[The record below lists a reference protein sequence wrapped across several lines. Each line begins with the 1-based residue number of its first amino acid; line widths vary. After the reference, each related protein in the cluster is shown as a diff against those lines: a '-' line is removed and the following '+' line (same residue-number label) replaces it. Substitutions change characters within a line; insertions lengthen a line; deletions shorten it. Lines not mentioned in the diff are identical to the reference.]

1 MPFFVIGEWLIYL
14 AAIFLVYFAAC
25 PAYYSLKKN
34 EIFNKENREDNFV
47 SKKIYTSS
55 VSIVLLITLLKLI
68 GKAIEMNLQGKIHL
82 VFYIIYIINCVL
94 IFFVLCYILGI
105 LVFVSTYRNYKSYQK
120 LTIIIII
127 ILILSVFKNIYY
139 LTLIVIFVDYIF
151 RKNQNKLSRKSKK
164 IIEITTTTV
173 IVGLLLSFVFLFN
186 TVLNVNED
194 KKLKLKEGPLDLD
207 EGLILNVIK
216 ADGLPEKFDFNIK
229 YNNFETETFKA
240 IIKEDVIR
248 TEEMSGQTRLKI
260 HEKDF
265 LENKNEIRY
274 KNNFED
280 VVRRIIENEINMSLT
295 DNFNFNYS
303 GNQYDLEY
311 NIYNS
316 SRMGKFE
323 RDYNIRVQKNQDLI
337 NLYFKFDSERDNRT
351 ALEEDFLKTFSVKE
365 QKEEI
370 KRLIKTKMNIF
381 QKIKKKDYVVA
392 VVGSNDV
399 TQQKTRISPH
409 FVYKVSIDDNEEVNV
424 EKHPLFYW
432 YLKKTE
438 RKLVCMD
445 WLEAIF
451 LYVIIYSGFI
461 VIPATLFYYL
471 IKKKEKS
478 NSLKEDFIKK
488 YTYRIAIVLSCLFFI
503 LDLITRTDES
513 FLFLLNRGSYLI
525 YLPLA
530 EILLRNLLVGFLV
543 AVVLYSKLKD
553 PYRNISYLAIATV
566 IVSLT
571 ILPDLLII
579 IFVLIYDYVERKNK
593 GLNLKKDT

>member
-1 MPFFVIGEWLIYL
+1 MGIAIGGLLIKL

-25 PAYYSLKKN
+25 PSYYSIKKN
-34 EIFNKENREDNFV
+34 EIFNKENKEDNFV
-47 SKKIYTSS
+47 SKKIYMSS
-55 VSIVLLITLLKLI
+55 VSVVLLITLLKLTGTVI
-68 GKAIEMNLQGKIHL
+68 DLNLQGKIHL
-82 VFYIIYIINCVL
+82 VFYIIYIINFVL

-127 ILILSVFKNIYY
+127 ILILSFFKNVYY
-139 LTLIVIFVDYIF
+139 LTLIVIFIDYVF
-151 RKNQNKLSRKSKK
+151 RKNQNKLSGKSKK
-164 IIEITTTTV
+164 IIEITTSAV

-194 KKLKLKEGPLDLD
+194 KKLKLKEGPLDLE

-216 ADGLPEKFDFNIK
+216 ADELPEKFDFNIK
-229 YNNFETETFKA
+229 YNDFETETFKA
-240 IIKEDVIR
+240 IIKEDIIR
-248 TEEMSGQTRLKI
+248 TEEMSGETRLKI
-260 HEKDF
+260 HEKYF

-370 KRLIKTKMNIF
+370 KRLIKTKMNVF

-392 VVGSNDV
+392 IVGSNDP

-409 FVYKVSIDDNEEVNV
+409 FVYKVSIQDNGEVNV

-432 YLKKTE
+432 YFK
-438 RKLVCMD
+438 
-445 WLEAIF
+445 
-451 LYVIIYSGFI
+451 
-461 VIPATLFYYL
+461 
-471 IKKKEKS
+471 
-478 NSLKEDFIKK
+478 
-488 YTYRIAIVLSCLFFI
+488 
-503 LDLITRTDES
+503 
-513 FLFLLNRGSYLI
+513 
-525 YLPLA
+525 
-530 EILLRNLLVGFLV
+530 
-543 AVVLYSKLKD
+543 
-553 PYRNISYLAIATV
+553 
-566 IVSLT
+566 
-571 ILPDLLII
+571 
-579 IFVLIYDYVERKNK
+579 
-593 GLNLKKDT
+593 

>member
-34 EIFNKENREDNFV
+34 EIFNKENKEDNFV
-47 SKKIYTSS
+47 SKKIYMSS
-55 VSIVLLITLLKLI
+55 VSVVLLISLLKLI
-68 GKAIEMNLQGKIHL
+68 EKAIEMNLQGKIHL

-105 LVFVSTYRNYKSYQK
+105 LVFVSNYRNYKSYQK

-127 ILILSVFKNIYY
+127 ILILSFFKNVYY
-139 LTLIVIFVDYIF
+139 LILIVIFIDYIF
-151 RKNQNKLSRKSKK
+151 RKNQNKLSRKNKK
-164 IIEITTTTV
+164 IIEITTTAV
-173 IVGLLLSFVFLFN
+173 IVGLLLSFVFLVN
-186 TVLNVNED
+186 IALNVNED
-194 KKLKLKEGPLDLD
+194 KKMKLKEGPLDLD

-216 ADGLPEKFDFNIK
+216 ADELPEKFDFNIK

-240 IIKEDVIR
+240 TIKEDIIR
-248 TEEMSGQTRLKI
+248 TEDMLGEPRLKI

-280 VVRRIIENEINMSLT
+280 VVRRIIENEINISLT

-303 GNQYDLEY
+303 GNQYELEY

-337 NLYFKFDSERDNRT
+337 NLYFKFDSEKDNRT

-370 KRLIKTKMNIF
+370 KRLIKTKMNVF

-392 VVGSNDV
+392 IVGSNDP
-399 TQQKTRISPH
+399 TEQKTRMSPH
-409 FVYKVSIDDNEEVNV
+409 FVYKVSIQDNEEVNV
-424 EKHPLFYW
+424 EKHPLFY
-432 YLKKTE
+432 
-438 RKLVCMD
+438 
-445 WLEAIF
+445 
-451 LYVIIYSGFI
+451 
-461 VIPATLFYYL
+461 
-471 IKKKEKS
+471 
-478 NSLKEDFIKK
+478 
-488 YTYRIAIVLSCLFFI
+488 
-503 LDLITRTDES
+503 
-513 FLFLLNRGSYLI
+513 
-525 YLPLA
+525 
-530 EILLRNLLVGFLV
+530 
-543 AVVLYSKLKD
+543 
-553 PYRNISYLAIATV
+553 
-566 IVSLT
+566 
-571 ILPDLLII
+571 
-579 IFVLIYDYVERKNK
+579 
-593 GLNLKKDT
+593 

>member
-1 MPFFVIGEWLIYL
+1 MEFLIFGKMLIYL
-14 AAIFLVYFAAC
+14 AFAFLVYFAAS
-25 PAYYSLKKN
+25 PSYYSLKKN
-34 EIFNKENREDNFV
+34 EIFNKENKEDNFV

-55 VSIVLLITLLKLI
+55 VSIVLLITSLKLI

-105 LVFVSTYRNYKSYQK
+105 LAFTSNYKNYASYQK

-127 ILILSVFKNIYY
+127 ILILSFFKNVYY
-139 LTLIVIFVDYIF
+139 LALIVIFVDYIF
-151 RKNQNKLSRKSKK
+151 RKNQNKLSGKNKK

-173 IVGLLLSFVFLFN
+173 IVGLLLSFVFLLN
-186 TVLNVNED
+186 TTLNVNED
-194 KKLKLKEGPLDLD
+194 NKLKLKEGTLDLD

-216 ADGLPEKFDFNIK
+216 ADELPEKFDFNIK

-240 IIKEDVIR
+240 TIKEDVIR
-248 TEEMSGQTRLKI
+248 TEKMSGEPRLKI

-280 VVRRIIENEINMSLT
+280 VVRRIIENEINMSLI

-337 NLYFKFDSERDNRT
+337 NLYFRFNSEKDNRT
-351 ALEEDFLKTFSVKE
+351 ALEEDFLKTFSAKE

-370 KRLIKTKMNIF
+370 KRLFKTKMNVF
-381 QKIKKKDYVVA
+381 QKVKKKDFVVA
-392 VVGSNDV
+392 IVGSNDP

-409 FVYKVSIDDNEEVNV
+409 FVYKVSIQDNGEVNV

-432 YLKKTE
+432 YFK
-438 RKLVCMD
+438 
-445 WLEAIF
+445 
-451 LYVIIYSGFI
+451 
-461 VIPATLFYYL
+461 
-471 IKKKEKS
+471 
-478 NSLKEDFIKK
+478 
-488 YTYRIAIVLSCLFFI
+488 
-503 LDLITRTDES
+503 
-513 FLFLLNRGSYLI
+513 
-525 YLPLA
+525 
-530 EILLRNLLVGFLV
+530 
-543 AVVLYSKLKD
+543 
-553 PYRNISYLAIATV
+553 
-566 IVSLT
+566 
-571 ILPDLLII
+571 
-579 IFVLIYDYVERKNK
+579 
-593 GLNLKKDT
+593 

>member
-1 MPFFVIGEWLIYL
+1 MGIAIGGLLIKL

-25 PAYYSLKKN
+25 PSYYSLKKN
-34 EIFNKENREDNFV
+34 EIFNKENKEDNFV

-55 VSIVLLITLLKLI
+55 VSVVLLITLLKLT
-68 GKAIEMNLQGKIHL
+68 GTAIDLNLQGKIHL
-82 VFYIIYIINCVL
+82 IFYIIYIIDCVL

-105 LVFVSTYRNYKSYQK
+105 LFFVSTYRNYKSYQK

-127 ILILSVFKNIYY
+127 ILILSFFKNVYY
-139 LTLIVIFVDYIF
+139 LTLIVIFIDYIF
-151 RKNQNKLSRKSKK
+151 RKNQNKLSRKNKK
-164 IIEITTTTV
+164 IIEITTNTV

-216 ADGLPEKFDFNIK
+216 ADELPEKFDFNIK

-240 IIKEDVIR
+240 TIKEDVIG
-248 TEEMSGQTRLKI
+248 TEKMSGEPRLKI

-337 NLYFKFDSERDNRT
+337 NLYFKFNSEKDNRT

-370 KRLIKTKMNIF
+370 KRLIKTKMNVF
-381 QKIKKKDYVVA
+381 QKIKKKDFVVA
-392 VVGSNDV
+392 IVGSNDP
-399 TQQKTRISPH
+399 TEQKTRISPN
-409 FVYKVSIDDNEEVNV
+409 FVYNVSIQDNGEVNV

-432 YLKKTE
+432 YFK
-438 RKLVCMD
+438 
-445 WLEAIF
+445 
-451 LYVIIYSGFI
+451 
-461 VIPATLFYYL
+461 
-471 IKKKEKS
+471 
-478 NSLKEDFIKK
+478 
-488 YTYRIAIVLSCLFFI
+488 
-503 LDLITRTDES
+503 
-513 FLFLLNRGSYLI
+513 
-525 YLPLA
+525 
-530 EILLRNLLVGFLV
+530 
-543 AVVLYSKLKD
+543 
-553 PYRNISYLAIATV
+553 
-566 IVSLT
+566 
-571 ILPDLLII
+571 
-579 IFVLIYDYVERKNK
+579 
-593 GLNLKKDT
+593 

>member
-1 MPFFVIGEWLIYL
+1 MGIAIGGLLIKL

-25 PAYYSLKKN
+25 PSYYSIKKN
-34 EIFNKENREDNFV
+34 EIFNKENKEDNFV

-55 VSIVLLITLLKLI
+55 VSIVLLITLLKLTETVI
-68 GKAIEMNLQGKIHL
+68 DLNLQGKIHL
-82 VFYIIYIINCVL
+82 IFYVIYIINCVL

-105 LVFVSTYRNYKSYQK
+105 LAFVSTYRKYKSYQK

-127 ILILSVFKNIYY
+127 IILILSFFKNVYY
-139 LTLIVIFVDYIF
+139 LTLIVIFIDYIF
-151 RKNQNKLSRKSKK
+151 RKNQNKLSRKNKK
-164 IIEITTTTV
+164 KIEITTSTV

-216 ADGLPEKFDFNIK
+216 ADELPEKFDFNIK

-240 IIKEDVIR
+240 TIKEDVIR
-248 TEEMSGQTRLKI
+248 TEKMSGEPRLKI

-280 VVRRIIENEINMSLT
+280 VVRRIIENEINMSLI

-337 NLYFKFDSERDNRT
+337 NLYFRFNSEKDNRT
-351 ALEEDFLKTFSVKE
+351 ALEEDFLKTFSAKE

-370 KRLIKTKMNIF
+370 KRLFKTKMNVF

-392 VVGSNDV
+392 VVGSNDP
-399 TQQKTRISPH
+399 TEQKTRISPH
-409 FVYKVSIDDNEEVNV
+409 FVYKVSIQDNGEVNV
-424 EKHPLFYW
+424 EKHPLFY
-432 YLKKTE
+432 
-438 RKLVCMD
+438 
-445 WLEAIF
+445 
-451 LYVIIYSGFI
+451 
-461 VIPATLFYYL
+461 
-471 IKKKEKS
+471 
-478 NSLKEDFIKK
+478 
-488 YTYRIAIVLSCLFFI
+488 
-503 LDLITRTDES
+503 
-513 FLFLLNRGSYLI
+513 
-525 YLPLA
+525 
-530 EILLRNLLVGFLV
+530 
-543 AVVLYSKLKD
+543 
-553 PYRNISYLAIATV
+553 
-566 IVSLT
+566 
-571 ILPDLLII
+571 
-579 IFVLIYDYVERKNK
+579 
-593 GLNLKKDT
+593 

>member
-1 MPFFVIGEWLIYL
+1 MGIAIGGLLIKL

-25 PAYYSLKKN
+25 PSYYSIKKN
-34 EIFNKENREDNFV
+34 EIFNKENKEDNFV

-55 VSIVLLITLLKLI
+55 VSVVLLITLLKLT
-68 GKAIEMNLQGKIHL
+68 GTAIDLNLQGKIHL
-82 VFYIIYIINCVL
+82 IFYIIYIIDCVL

-105 LVFVSTYRNYKSYQK
+105 LFFVSTYRNYKSYQK

-127 ILILSVFKNIYY
+127 ILILSIFKNVYY
-139 LTLIVIFVDYIF
+139 LTLIVIFIDYVF
-151 RKNQNKLSRKSKK
+151 RKNQNKLSGKSKK
-164 IIEITTTTV
+164 IIEITTSVV

-194 KKLKLKEGPLDLD
+194 KKLKLKEGLLDLD

-216 ADGLPEKFDFNIK
+216 ADELPEKFDFNIK

-280 VVRRIIENEINMSLT
+280 VVRRIIENEINMSLI

-316 SRMGKFE
+316 SRIGKFE

-337 NLYFKFDSERDNRT
+337 NLYFKFNSEKDNRT
-351 ALEEDFLKTFSVKE
+351 ALEEDFLKTFSAKE

-370 KRLIKTKMNIF
+370 KRLIKTKMNVF

-392 VVGSNDV
+392 VVGSNDP

-409 FVYKVSIDDNEEVNV
+409 FVYKVSIQDNGEVNI
-424 EKHPLFYW
+424 ERHPLFYW
-432 YLKKTE
+432 YFK
-438 RKLVCMD
+438 
-445 WLEAIF
+445 
-451 LYVIIYSGFI
+451 
-461 VIPATLFYYL
+461 
-471 IKKKEKS
+471 
-478 NSLKEDFIKK
+478 
-488 YTYRIAIVLSCLFFI
+488 
-503 LDLITRTDES
+503 
-513 FLFLLNRGSYLI
+513 
-525 YLPLA
+525 
-530 EILLRNLLVGFLV
+530 
-543 AVVLYSKLKD
+543 
-553 PYRNISYLAIATV
+553 
-566 IVSLT
+566 
-571 ILPDLLII
+571 
-579 IFVLIYDYVERKNK
+579 
-593 GLNLKKDT
+593 

>member
-1 MPFFVIGEWLIYL
+1 MGIAIGGLLIKL

-25 PAYYSLKKN
+25 PSYYSIKKN
-34 EIFNKENREDNFV
+34 EIFNKENKEDNFV

-55 VSIVLLITLLKLI
+55 VSVVLLITLLKLTET
-68 GKAIEMNLQGKIHL
+68 AIDLNLQGKIHL
-82 VFYIIYIINCVL
+82 IFYVIYIINCVL

-105 LVFVSTYRNYKSYQK
+105 LFFVSTYRNYKSYQK

-127 ILILSVFKNIYY
+127 ILILSFFKNVYY
-139 LTLIVIFVDYIF
+139 LTLIVIFIDYIF
-151 RKNQNKLSRKSKK
+151 RKNQNKLSRKNKK
-164 IIEITTTTV
+164 IIEITTNTV
-173 IVGLLLSFVFLFN
+173 IVGLLLSFVFLLN
-186 TVLNVNED
+186 TALNVNED
-194 KKLKLKEGPLDLD
+194 KKLKLKEGLLDLD

-216 ADGLPEKFDFNIK
+216 ADELPEKFDFNIK

-280 VVRRIIENEINMSLT
+280 VVRRIIENEINMSLI

-337 NLYFKFDSERDNRT
+337 NLYFKFNSEKDNRT
-351 ALEEDFLKTFSVKE
+351 ALEEDFLKTFSAKE

-370 KRLIKTKMNIF
+370 KRLIKTKMNVF

-392 VVGSNDV
+392 VVVSNDP

-409 FVYKVSIDDNEEVNV
+409 FVYKVSIQDNGEVNI
-424 EKHPLFYW
+424 ERHPLFYW
-432 YLKKTE
+432 YFK
-438 RKLVCMD
+438 
-445 WLEAIF
+445 
-451 LYVIIYSGFI
+451 
-461 VIPATLFYYL
+461 
-471 IKKKEKS
+471 
-478 NSLKEDFIKK
+478 
-488 YTYRIAIVLSCLFFI
+488 
-503 LDLITRTDES
+503 
-513 FLFLLNRGSYLI
+513 
-525 YLPLA
+525 
-530 EILLRNLLVGFLV
+530 
-543 AVVLYSKLKD
+543 
-553 PYRNISYLAIATV
+553 
-566 IVSLT
+566 
-571 ILPDLLII
+571 
-579 IFVLIYDYVERKNK
+579 
-593 GLNLKKDT
+593 